1 MGNKKGRSSPY
12 RYDDLY
18 SEIPS
23 EIGDDQWGEIPR
35 YQYQK
40 HLEALNKEKQDKI
53 DKKGGIKGIY
63 VTFMQHTSNITA
75 KRVKLVGKCKYLPIF
90 CIS

>member
-1 MGNKKGRSSPY
+1 MK
-12 RYDDLY
+12 
-18 SEIPS
+18 
-23 EIGDDQWGEIPR
+23 
-35 YQYQK
+35 
-40 HLEALNKEKQDKI
+40 KQDKI